1 MDIKGKGPWKE
12 KRGNEAVCF
21 QVLAVGEAGS
31 GGGGDGEAVSSEGKL
46 EGESLVTGGGQVSL
60 SLKDSDLE

>member
-1 MDIKGKGPWKE
+1 MKQSDSKYWLSGR
-12 KRGNEAVCF
+12 RG
-21 QVLAVGEAGS
+21 

-46 EGESLVTGGGQVSL
+46 EGEPLVTGGGQVSL